1 MPMFRYIRNLTGI
14 TGSIPV
20 ADTPVRTD
28 GAPLPSLADM
38 AMTYLHAH
46 GYDIPSILH
55 IFTSYQSSDT
65 VDDFALGL
73 AFKGLPITEG
83 QYIWHIIKQGQQNSS
98 SL

>member
-1 MPMFRYIRNLTGI
+1 MPVFRYIRNLTGI

-20 ADTPVRTD
+20 ADIPVRTD
-28 GAPLPSLADM
+28 GAPLPSLGDM

-46 GYDIPSILH
+46 GYDISSILQ

-73 AFKGLPITEG
+73 GFQGLPISEG
-83 QYIWHIIKQGQQNSS
+83 QYIWYMIKRGQQNLS